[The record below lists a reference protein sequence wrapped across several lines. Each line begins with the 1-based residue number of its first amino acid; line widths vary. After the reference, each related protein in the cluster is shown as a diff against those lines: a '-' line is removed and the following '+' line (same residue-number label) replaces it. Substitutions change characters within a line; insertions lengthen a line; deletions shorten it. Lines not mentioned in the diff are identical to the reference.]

1 MGRMPL
7 SFGELVRT
15 TGSKEAIM
23 AANWKTTLSALVS
36 ACLIH
41 FASQPATAKESITW
55 MLSDYPPIGIAE
67 GPRTDAGVGDL
78 LVRLV
83 AQHLP
88 EIDHHYQRANL
99 KRMTAELEAGHK
111 VCVPGLIK
119 TEERENSMHFTRV
132 PMLVLTPLCLIVRK
146 QDRSLFSK
154 SEPVSL
160 EAVIRNPTLKLGIT
174 NGISWGER
182 IDAIIN
188 RHKEE
193 KHLYLDRSSGL
204 KRGLLLMVASKRL
217 DYTIGYPW
225 MIEYL
230 AEELG
235 LSGDF
240 AMLKLKESTSPIIW
254 HAACSKSEWGL
265 ARIKEIDAVLVQVRP
280 TAVSF
285 KTISGCWKRRSG

>member
-1 MGRMPL
+1 
-7 SFGELVRT
+7 
-15 TGSKEAIM
+15 M

-55 MLSDYPPIGIAE
+55 MLSDYPPIGIVE

-83 AQHLP
+83 ARHLP
-88 EIDHHYQRANL
+88 AIDHHYQRANL
-99 KRMTAELEAGHK
+99 KRMTAELEAGYK

-119 TEERENSMHFTRV
+119 TEEREKSMYFTRF

-146 QDRSLFSK
+146 QDRSLFGE

-160 EAVIRNPTLKLGIT
+160 EEVIRNPTLKLGIT
-174 NGISWGER
+174 DSISSGER

-188 RHKEE
+188 RHRGE

-240 AMLKLKESTSPIIW
+240 AMLKLKESASPIIW

-265 ARIKEIDAVLVQVRP
+265 ARIKEIDEVLVQVRP
-280 TAVSF
+280 TPEYRGIAETWMPKESLAEYRQLYDEVLLGV
-285 KTISGCWKRRSG
+285 K